1 MGTIFALF
9 TSLLYLFL
17 AVCLIYSRLNWS
29 VKAFLI
35 LSTVAVS
42 ILGNFAVRLERG
54 TAQDANMPQRFLLAH
69 VLVREP
75 NSRVADAGAVYY
87 LLLETHNGKRIPRL
101 YERPYSEGE
110 HRNATEMQRAIKQ
123 ADGPIW
129 AAQEGNEE
137 GDGDASL
144 QTRVAKKMMQGA
156 ASGVGYYEDTAT
168 HGMVPLNSSA
178 LPLKQ

>member
-1 MGTIFALF
+1 MGVTFALF

-17 AVCLIYSRLNWS
+17 AVCLIWSRLSWS
-29 VKAFLI
+29 IKAFLI
-35 LSTVAVS
+35 TSTVAVS

-54 TAQDANMPQRFLLAH
+54 TAQDATLPQRFLLAH

-75 NSRVADAGAVYY
+75 NLQVSDPGAVYY
-87 LLLETHNGKRIPRL
+87 LLLETHNGVRVPRL
-101 YERPYSEGE
+101 YERAYSERE
-110 HRNATEMQRAIKQ
+110 HRNASEMQRAIKQ

-129 AAQEGNEE
+129 AEQDGNDD

-144 QTRVAKKMMQGA
+144 QARVAKKMLQGA

-168 HGMVPLNSSA
+168 HGMVPLNGSA
-178 LPLKQ
+178 LPPKQ